1 MRMAGRARPRGLRCA
16 ALLAIAGLACGGV
29 RAEHPLLAEDPGTQG
44 KGRSELELGFAAIDG
59 DPSFGGRG
67 KDAAVQ
73 LSYGLV
79 DTVDLI
85 IRASWQSQS
94 PVDGPK
100 VSDIGDTMLDLKWRL
115 GSALGTE
122 WAVRAG
128 LDLPTGND
136 SKGLGAGKVGM
147 HAIGVAGWQWDAVS
161 VYANA
166 AYAYT
171 RQPGVRQNLGA
182 FSLAV
187 LGPEGAPLRTFL
199 EATTYSN
206 TDPGQHQWPA
216 IARTGLLYTVQPGV
230 VVDIGYQARL
240 NASAPRQFVLA
251 GLTLRW

>member
-1 MRMAGRARPRGLRCA
+1 MLRERLSFHFRHGSA
-16 ALLAIAGLACGGV
+16 MALLVLATAAAH
-29 RAEHPLLAEDPGTQG
+29 AEHPLLAEDPGTQG
-44 KGRSELELGFAAIDG
+44 KGRFELELGFAAIEG

-73 LSYGLV
+73 LAYGIV

-115 GSALGTE
+115 GSAFGTE

-136 SKGLGAGKVGM
+136 VKGLGAGKVGM
-147 HAIGVAGWQWDAVS
+147 HAIGVAGWQVDAVS

-171 RQPGVRQNLGA
+171 RQPGVRRNLGA
-182 FSLAV
+182 FSLAA
-187 LGPEGAPLRTFL
+187 LGPEDAPLRTFL
-199 EATTYSN
+199 EVTTYSS
-206 TDPGQHQWPA
+206 TDPGQTQWPA